1 VLAWK
6 IACSWRFVD
15 RTAAKETERYKQYM
29 NGVFLAC
36 GQDRGAPIGLEEQ
49 EEEEQEAVDETDN
62 DAQHPNEL
70 DRLEVIEGGV
80 LENNL
85 EPANTNLE
93 SSEDEKYLI
102 DRQLESDCLEIC
114 ADHRQAV
121 HHGEKGN
128 LASKCG
134 DTWEDEENGDS
145 PCPIRASSLDTF
157 AKELFEACAPF
168 PEMVH
173 VRDWEGSPWR
183 SPTPHGRPG
192 ALRTIAAN
200 KGQRTVF
207 IDLSEETEED
217 ESSDDAMER
226 VWERYK
232 ESIPVSGMS
241 RFKASVDFSRATTFR
256 GKSEKRAGKTG
267 CVGREKVDDGPVI
280 IDSISLLDD

>member
-15 RTAAKETERYKQYM
+15 RTAAKETGRYNRYM

-36 GQDRGAPIGLEEQ
+36 GQGRGAPIGLEDQ

-80 LENNL
+80 FENNL

-157 AKELFEACAPF
+157 AKELFEVAEACAPF
-168 PEMVH
+168 SRNGTRQRLGRISVAEPNTS
-173 VRDWEGSPWR
+173 RTPWCVED
-183 SPTPHGRPG
+183 
-192 ALRTIAAN
+192 N
-200 KGQRTVF
+200 CCEQRA
-207 IDLSEETEED
+207 EN
-217 ESSDDAMER
+217 
-226 VWERYK
+226 
-232 ESIPVSGMS
+232 SIY
-241 RFKASVDFSRATTFR
+241 RL
-256 GKSEKRAGKTG
+256 E
-267 CVGREKVDDGPVI
+267 
-280 IDSISLLDD
+280 

>member
-15 RTAAKETERYKQYM
+15 RTAAKETGYNEYM
-29 NGVFLAC
+29 NGVLLAC
-36 GQDRGAPIGLEEQ
+36 SQGRGASIGLEDQ
-49 EEEEQEAVDETDN
+49 EEEEQDATDEADDY
-62 DAQHPNEL
+62 AQHPSEL
-70 DRLEVIEGGV
+70 DHLEVTEDGV
-80 LENNL
+80 PGNNL
-85 EPANTNLE
+85 EPANTNFE

-114 ADHRQAV
+114 ADHHQAV
-121 HHGEKGN
+121 HHGERGN
-128 LASKCG
+128 LPNKCG
-134 DTWEDEENGDS
+134 DSWEDGENGES

-157 AKELFEACAPF
+157 AKELFEVAEACAPF

-200 KGQRTVF
+200 KRQRTVF

-217 ESSDDAMER
+217 ESCDDAMER
-226 VWERYK
+226 AWERYK
-232 ESIPVSGMS
+232 GVN
-241 RFKASVDFSRATTFR
+241 T
-256 GKSEKRAGKTG
+256 GKRN
-267 CVGREKVDDGPVI
+267 V
-280 IDSISLLDD
+280 